1 MKKDILEM
9 SAENLA
15 KALQNREISALEVCD
30 TYCACA
36 DVPHAFL
43 TKSTEYARQIASNVD
58 ARRMRGDVL
67 EPLAGV
73 PIAVKDNICTAG
85 IRTTCASK
93 TLEDFTPVYHATVI
107 EKILAAGMPILGKT
121 NMDEFAMGS
130 TGEHSAFY
138 PTENPFRPGTVPG
151 GSSSGSAAAVAGRLA
166 PLALGSDTGG
176 SVRLPA
182 AYCGLV
188 GLKPSYGAVSRFGL
202 IAFASSLDQI
212 GILARDVTDAELLFS
227 VIAGHDARDMTSF
240 SLENIRFSAPRIGIL
255 AENES
260 HMEGERVSISLFN
273 ELLPV
278 YYILSSAEAASNL
291 ARYDGIR
298 FGRDA
303 QFGDEVRRRIAL
315 GNFVLSAEHVGEYY
329 DKAVRARTLIMH
341 EVEELFSRFD
351 ILVLPTAACA
361 APKFGESRK
370 ACDTYAFDAYTV
382 LANLAY
388 LPAISLPV
396 GERGVTLLA
405 RRGADRALLRV
416 AKEVE
421 RREI

>member
-1 MKKDILEM
+1 MIENILKM
-9 SAENLA
+9 RAADLA
-15 KALQNREISALEVCD
+15 KALQQREISALEVCD

-36 DVPHAFL
+36 DSPHAFL
-43 TKSTEYARQIASNVD
+43 TKSSEYARQTARDVD
-58 ARRMRGDVL
+58 ARRMRGEAL

-73 PIAVKDNICTAG
+73 PIAVKDNICTAR
-85 IRTTCASK
+85 IRTTCASR
-93 TLEDFTPVYHATVI
+93 TLEDFIPAYNATVI

-138 PTENPFRPGTVPG
+138 PAENPFRPGCVPG

-188 GLKPSYGAVSRFGL
+188 GFKPSYGAVSRFGL

-212 GILARDVTDAELLFS
+212 GILARDVTDAALLFS
-227 VIAGHDARDMTSF
+227 AISGRDARDMTSF
-240 SLENIRFSAPRIGIL
+240 SPKDLSFSAPRIGIL

-260 HMEGERVSISLFN
+260 HIAGEPVSLSLFD

-298 FGRDA
+298 YGRDS
-303 QFGDEVRRRIAL
+303 QFGEEVRRRIAL

-329 DKAVRARTLIMH
+329 DKAVRARTLILR
-341 EVEELFSRFD
+341 EVDALFSRFD
-351 ILVLPTAACA
+351 ILVLPTAAAA
-361 APKFGESRK
+361 APKLHELRK

-388 LPAISLPV
+388 LPAISLPI

-405 RRGADRALLRV
+405 RRGADLALLRA

-421 RREI
+421 RGEI